1 METMENNLPSAT
13 HQEKAKKMKKL
24 RRWQIAISL
33 LGVAIIVWGVIEV
46 ICLFLN
52 YSQTETSNDAQIEQY
67 VSPINLRASGYIDKI
82 YFTEHQEVHKGDT
95 LLVLDDREY
104 KIRVMEAEAALKD
117 AQAGATVI
125 NATLNTTQTTASVY
139 DASIAE
145 IEVRLAKLEKDR
157 KRYENLVKRN
167 AATPIQLE
175 QIVTDYEAT
184 RKKLEATKRQK
195 KAALSGVD
203 EVSYRRM
210 NTEAA
215 IQRATAALEMARLN
229 LSYTVVIA
237 PCDGKLGRRSL
248 EEGQFISAGQTITYI
263 LPDTQKWIVAN
274 YKETQIENLHIGQE
288 VFVTVDAISDKEFK
302 GKVTSISGA
311 TGSKY
316 SLVPTD
322 NSAGNFVKIQQRIPV
337 RIDFTDLSKED
348 NERLAAAIQIYEALL
363 KNGEAADVYYNLG
376 NSYYKIGEIAKAVL
390 NYERALLLQPGNG
403 DIRANLE
410 VARAKTI
417 DKVEPVPEVFFVSW
431 IKSLTNSMSVD
442 AWATWGIVSFILL
455 IIALYFFIFSKQ
467 IMLKKIGFISG
478 IILLIVTVCSN
489 LFASQQKEHLVNRSE
504 AIVMNPSVTVR
515 STPSESGTSLFILHE
530 GRKVSVKDN
539 SMKEWKEIRLEDGKV
554 GWVPASAIEVI

>member
-1 METMENNLPSAT
+1 MENNIPSAT

-24 RRWQIAISL
+24 RRWQIAVSL

-46 ICLFLN
+46 VCLFLN

-95 LLVLDDREY
+95 LMVLDDREY

-117 AQAGATVI
+117 AQAGATII

-175 QIVTDYEAT
+175 QIITDYEAT
-184 RKKLEATKRQK
+184 RKKLEAVERQK

-203 EVSYRRM
+203 EVSYRRVS
-210 NTEAA
+210 TEAA

-229 LSYTVVIA
+229 LSYTVVVA

-263 LPDTQKWIVAN
+263 LPNTQKWIVAN

-288 VFVTVDAISDKEFK
+288 VSVTVDAISDKELT
-302 GKVTSISGA
+302 GKVTSSSGA

-337 RIDFTDLSKED
+337 RIDFTNLSKED
-348 NERLAAAIQIYEALL
+348 NERLAA
-363 KNGEAADVYYNLG
+363 GMMVVV
-376 NSYYKIGEIAKAVL
+376 KA
-390 NYERALLLQPGNG
+390 
-403 DIRANLE
+403 
-410 VARAKTI
+410 
-417 DKVEPVPEVFFVSW
+417 
-431 IKSLTNSMSVD
+431 
-442 AWATWGIVSFILL
+442 
-455 IIALYFFIFSKQ
+455 
-467 IMLKKIGFISG
+467 
-478 IILLIVTVCSN
+478 
-489 LFASQQKEHLVNRSE
+489 
-504 AIVMNPSVTVR
+504 
-515 STPSESGTSLFILHE
+515 
-530 GRKVSVKDN
+530 
-539 SMKEWKEIRLEDGKV
+539 RL
-554 GWVPASAIEVI
+554 

>member
-1 METMENNLPSAT
+1 MENNIPSAT
-13 HQEKAKKMKKL
+13 HQEQAKKMKKL
-24 RRWQIAISL
+24 RRWQIAVSF

-46 ICLFLN
+46 VCLFLS
-52 YSQTETSNDAQIEQY
+52 YSRTETSNDAQIEQY

-95 LLVLDDREY
+95 LMVLDDREY

-184 RKKLEATKRQK
+184 RKKLEAVQRQK

-203 EVSYRRM
+203 EVSYRRVS
-210 NTEAA
+210 TEAA

-229 LSYTVVIA
+229 LSYTVVVA
-237 PCDGKLGRRSL
+237 PCDGKLGRRAL

-288 VFVTVDAISDKEFK
+288 VSVTVDAISGKEFT

-316 SLVPTD
+316 SVVPTD

-348 NERLAAAIQIYEALL
+348 NERLAAGMMVVV
-363 KNGEAADVYYNLG
+363 K
-376 NSYYKIGEIAKAVL
+376 AKL
-390 NYERALLLQPGNG
+390 
-403 DIRANLE
+403 
-410 VARAKTI
+410 
-417 DKVEPVPEVFFVSW
+417 
-431 IKSLTNSMSVD
+431 
-442 AWATWGIVSFILL
+442 
-455 IIALYFFIFSKQ
+455 
-467 IMLKKIGFISG
+467 
-478 IILLIVTVCSN
+478 
-489 LFASQQKEHLVNRSE
+489 
-504 AIVMNPSVTVR
+504 
-515 STPSESGTSLFILHE
+515 
-530 GRKVSVKDN
+530 
-539 SMKEWKEIRLEDGKV
+539 
-554 GWVPASAIEVI
+554 

>member
-1 METMENNLPSAT
+1 MADCSQP
-13 HQEKAKKMKKL
+13 
-24 RRWQIAISL
+24 

-46 ICLFLN
+46 VCLFLN

-95 LLVLDDREY
+95 LMVLDDREY

-117 AQAGATVI
+117 AQAGATII

-175 QIVTDYEAT
+175 QIITDYEAT
-184 RKKLEATKRQK
+184 RKKLEAVERQK

-203 EVSYRRM
+203 EVSYRRVS
-210 NTEAA
+210 TEAA

-229 LSYTVVIA
+229 LSYTVVVA

-263 LPDTQKWIVAN
+263 LPNTQKWIVAN

-288 VFVTVDAISDKEFK
+288 VSVTVDAISDKEIT

-337 RIDFTDLSKED
+337 RIDFTNLSKED
-348 NERLAAAIQIYEALL
+348 NERLAA
-363 KNGEAADVYYNLG
+363 GMMVVV
-376 NSYYKIGEIAKAVL
+376 KA
-390 NYERALLLQPGNG
+390 
-403 DIRANLE
+403 
-410 VARAKTI
+410 
-417 DKVEPVPEVFFVSW
+417 
-431 IKSLTNSMSVD
+431 
-442 AWATWGIVSFILL
+442 
-455 IIALYFFIFSKQ
+455 
-467 IMLKKIGFISG
+467 
-478 IILLIVTVCSN
+478 
-489 LFASQQKEHLVNRSE
+489 
-504 AIVMNPSVTVR
+504 
-515 STPSESGTSLFILHE
+515 
-530 GRKVSVKDN
+530 
-539 SMKEWKEIRLEDGKV
+539 RL
-554 GWVPASAIEVI
+554 